1 MLPTRRRQ
9 APYDGDKCDLENSQ
23 VATQALHASPD
34 LQEEAQ
40 SGGQV
45 PTHAMHAM
53 PAPSQMPACIPQQLC
68 HAMPCLLHHPCH
80 ACHALHAMPCHAM
93 PCHAMPCLL
102 HHPCHACH
110 AMPHQLHACLSMQ
123 IKAGSPS
130 AAARRKH
137 RAMVRCARQME
148 RCKHAAGPT
157 SWLNGVRI
165 RYEPR
170 MTVPTDGWLRA
181 AHKVMTRDPLR
192 RDGTT
197 VARSSPFNY
206 DWEDPWAVAS
216 CLPTLPRLYQ
226 CADQST
232 PGLLPMPS
240 AHHSSFACT
249 TLRLPASFSPHAGAH
264 RSLRRSARS
273 GHGQRE
279 GVRSFTI
286 GKLLLICPP
295 AQMTC

>member
-1 MLPTRRRQ
+1 MQP
-9 APYDGDKCDLENSQ
+9 GG
-23 VATQALHASPD
+23 HA
-34 LQEEAQ
+34 
-40 SGGQV
+40 G
-45 PTHAMHAM
+45 
-53 PAPSQMPACIPQQLC
+53 PACIARPAGGGPIGRPGS
-68 HAMPCLLHHPCH
+68 HACH
-80 ACHALHAMPCHAM
+80 ACHACTITNACMHTPATMPCLLCPIPACMRHHRCHS
-93 PCHAMPCLL
+93 CHAMPCLL

-123 IKAGSPS
+123 VTAGSPS

-137 RAMVRCARQME
+137 KSMVRCSRQME

-170 MTVPTDGWLRA
+170 MTVPADGWLRA
-181 AHKVMTRDPLR
+181 VHKVMTRDPLR
-192 RDGTT
+192 RDGKS
-197 VARSSPFNY
+197 VARSFPFDY

-216 CLPTLPRLYQ
+216 CLPALPRLYQ

-232 PGLLPMPS
+232 PGLLPMPRCPPLFVCL
-240 AHHSSFACT
+240 HHSLFAC
-249 TLRLPASFSPHAGAH
+249 LLFPAGAH

-273 GHGQRE
+273 GHGQRD

-286 GKLLLICPP
+286 
-295 AQMTC
+295 